1 MRNVQSCSSHTQSSS
16 SMGKC
21 IRSHKNVMIY
31 YLMVFTSNKQ
41 QEKEKKELRVEE
53 LLIGKSCV
61 TLSQKVLT

>member
-1 MRNVQSCSSHTQSSS
+1 
-16 SMGKC
+16 
-21 IRSHKNVMIY
+21 
-31 YLMVFTSNKQ
+31 MVFTRNKQ

>member
-1 MRNVQSCSSHTQSSS
+1 
-16 SMGKC
+16 
-21 IRSHKNVMIY
+21 MIY
-31 YLMVFTSNKQ
+31 YLMVFTRNKQ